1 MIAKIY
7 SRTALGICKN
17 SMVLGDSQ
25 KKRTYVQSPQDREW
39 VSMVETVSALGRSTR
54 PIAIFKGKTSQ
65 TTWFRHNEVP
75 DWIYIRPLRTG
86 GHQIK
91 TKAITNPP
99 SPPSP
104 NHDDIDVLATPKSHH
119 DVYHMIQSLDN
130 GHMTQRET
138 QAILRKA
145 GKRIGQLAAQNAVSE
160 SKIRSLEAQL
170 EELRGPKTRKRVVV
184 DPNTKFANI
193 DAIKKAMDEATE
205 QGARIKAREPEKE
218 AKKDGR

>member
-1 MIAKIY
+1 
-7 SRTALGICKN
+7 
-17 SMVLGDSQ
+17 
-25 KKRTYVQSPQDREW
+25 
-39 VSMVETVSALGRSTR
+39 
-54 PIAIFKGKTSQ
+54 
-65 TTWFRHNEVP
+65 
-75 DWIYIRPLRTG
+75 
-86 GHQIK
+86 
-91 TKAITNPP
+91 
-99 SPPSP
+99 
-104 NHDDIDVLATPKSHH
+104 
-119 DVYHMIQSLDN
+119 MIQSLDN

-205 QGARIKAREPEKE
+205 QEARIKARESEKE